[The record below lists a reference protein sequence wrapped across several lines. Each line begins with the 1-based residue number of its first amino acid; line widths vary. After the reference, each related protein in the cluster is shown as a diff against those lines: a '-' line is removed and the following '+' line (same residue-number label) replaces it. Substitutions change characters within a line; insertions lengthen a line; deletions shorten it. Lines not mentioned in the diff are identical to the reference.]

1 MCGGVEYSK
10 SGENLKIYFPNPK
23 AALPLLTDTGNVS
36 WVTWGNREETSHMPN
51 GGWARLDSIYAHKWK
66 KYHPRPVIIPVSGY
80 MEKDHDK
87 KSHWF
92 ELGEG
97 MALQGLLAEYKDEQR
112 VYVVTVDTPPE
123 FAWVHD
129 RWPRLVKVDKPL
141 TFHHSELP

>member
-66 KYHPRPVIIPVSGY
+66 SIIRVLSSFPCLAIW
-80 MEKDHDK
+80 K
-87 KSHWF
+87 KTTTRNRTGS
-92 ELGEG
+92 
-97 MALQGLLAEYKDEQR
+97 
-112 VYVVTVDTPPE
+112 
-123 FAWVHD
+123 
-129 RWPRLVKVDKPL
+129 
-141 TFHHSELP
+141 S